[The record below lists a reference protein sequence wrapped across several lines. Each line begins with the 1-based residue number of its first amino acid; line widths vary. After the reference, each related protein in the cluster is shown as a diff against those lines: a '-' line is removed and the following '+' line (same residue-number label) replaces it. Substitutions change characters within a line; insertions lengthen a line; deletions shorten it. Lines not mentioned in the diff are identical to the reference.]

1 MNDNEKIPKLEELI
15 TKKELQKS
23 NNISKITD
31 KIYLG
36 DYEGTKDL
44 DYFSKE
50 GITHV
55 LSIIN
60 DIPVE
65 FSEKDNITHKL
76 LNIKDEE
83 NSNLIKYFKECFEFI
98 EKANK
103 IFIHC
108 ACGISR
114 SPTIVIAYLMWKTH
128 CSYNDTFWF
137 VKNRRKLISPN
148 DGFVKQL
155 KIFEDMIKKNNYDKD
170 FELMEEKI

>member
-1 MNDNEKIPKLEELI
+1 MKYNKDQLPSRYID
-15 TKKELQKS
+15 
-23 NNISKITD
+23 KITD

-65 FSEKDNITHKL
+65 FSEKDIITHKL

-83 NSNLIKYFKECFEFI
+83 NSNLIKYFKECIEFI

-128 CSYNDTFWF
+128 CSYNDTFLF

-170 FELMEEKI
+170 FELMEKKI